1 MHQISWTNNW
11 ENKQIPNLLYQGR
24 NDESLCVYF
33 HLYEPVAKIK
43 LSKYSG
49 RVWLLS
55 LPFCIQTKMIC
66 KTECLLCPTGPR
78 YTYRKKGQSFFFFFL
93 LLAVKK
99 NILMHRH
106 FWLCVKL
113 SNPAPYFRLRYLLLF
128 LPSLGEP
135 VPFRTDFNFTGNG
148 CVTKIYS

>member
-1 MHQISWTNNW
+1 MKKKRRENKKTSQAGKVFLQKYHLSSLQRSLSLPRLISTMHQISWTNNW

-78 YTYRKKGQSFFFFFL
+78 YTYRKKGQSFFFFFF
-93 LLAVKK
+93 AFG
-99 NILMHRH
+99 R
-106 FWLCVKL
+106 
-113 SNPAPYFRLRYLLLF
+113 
-128 LPSLGEP
+128 
-135 VPFRTDFNFTGNG
+135 
-148 CVTKIYS
+148 